1 MTLGRTRERLLHP
14 QTTIRWRLTLLYGG
28 MFLVCGAALLAV
40 TYGLVSH
47 AVTGGG
53 VVAFGPAP
61 TAASP
66 DVGKSFAGGLRD
78 PKSTFRR

>member
-1 MTLGRTRERLLHP
+1 MTVGRARERLLHP
-14 QTTIRWRLTLLYGG
+14 QATIRWRLTLLYGG

-47 AVTGGG
+47 AVTGDG
-53 VVAFGPAP
+53 VVALGPAP

-66 DVGKSFAGGLRD
+66 GVSKSFAGGVAIQ
-78 PKSTFRR
+78 TAFRR

>member
-1 MTLGRTRERLLHP
+1 MTLGRARERLLHP

-53 VVAFGPAP
+53 VVALRPRADG
-61 TAASP
+61 
-66 DVGKSFAGGLRD
+66 GFARRRQVICRRRRD